1 MKRAFVVKSAAE
13 ILAEAEQAAR
23 NAASWADLSNSLF
36 DPETGLIAKAYPT
49 REERAAFLQ
58 TEEYKRIR
66 QLLHCA
72 IERHGLVDGATPK
85 NSAPSVVRLPH
96 SLHAALRREAAAEG
110 VSLDELVVAK
120 LSVHLGALLATQ
132 AGDHS

>member
-1 MKRAFVVKSAAE
+1 MKSAAE
-13 ILAEAEQAAR
+13 ILSEAERTAR
-23 NAASWADLSNSLF
+23 TAESWADLSNSLF

-66 QLLHCA
+66 QLLHRA

-85 NSAPSVVRLPH
+85 NSDRPVVRLPH

-110 VSLDELVVAK
+110 VSLNELVVAK
-120 LSVHLGALLATQ
+120 LSVQLGALLGMQ
-132 AGDHS
+132 AGEHP